1 MLEFIK
7 KLENAKVL
15 KPSELKTI
23 RGRRGCSCSGNPNG
37 NGNQNP
43 PCHEC

>member
-1 MLEFIK
+1 MLDLIK

-15 KPSELKTI
+15 KKSELKTI
-23 RGRRGCSCSGNPNG
+23 HGRRGCSCSGNING

>member
-1 MLEFIK
+1 MLEVIK
-7 KLENAKVL
+7 NLDNVKVL
-15 KPSELKTI
+15 KKSQLQKI
-23 RGRRGCSCSGNPNG
+23 KGKRGCSCSGNPNG

>member
-1 MLEFIK
+1 MLELIK
-7 KLENAKVL
+7 NLKNAKIL
-15 KPSELKTI
+15 KKSELKTI
-23 RGRRGCSCSGNPNG
+23 LGRRGCGCSGNPNG